1 VTPGFEPTFSLAGR
15 WEIVL
20 APSTGDYQGN
30 SSCFTLELS
39 LLMAWDATSGT
50 SEPTVYNRT
59 QQCGSA
65 WLVPMSLQLPTQA
78 SGSDLCMSTVGV
90 APPMMQ
96 HVQPGPYLVLG
107 MEDNWSPMVSA
118 YFACDDGYGLH
129 RGSIANHAGPGGTV
143 ANHAGPS
150 PLTEPTMPLS
160 AEHSTAR
167 YAPSPDWMHLGQAA
181 APLMQHCGGHH
192 APPPG
197 GLSRRST
204 AASSCPQGRAS
215 AKATPR
221 PPLAGKGSKSRISQ
235 TPRTPRAPRRG
246 GAWRAHASHGR
257 LEEVDLLQQLEA
269 GKEEQLAAVLAMR
282 GSALRLSLEPLG
294 CRLVQLAVQVCDH
307 TNRADFVSEFHGHVR
322 EMLES
327 PHGNYVIQRIV
338 ENMPTVLVRFV
349 SIELTGGG
357 AIAARHRYGCRII
370 CRLLEHTAV
379 DGPTM
384 DLVDEILMEVRELSR
399 HVFGH
404 HVIKSVLEHG
414 PSRQRVDVAR
424 SLCGDLM
431 RHARN
436 RHACYV
442 LEALLTHCPAE
453 GQQLICDE
461 LLRLLDDV
469 VLLAQSQ
476 YGHHVVR
483 ALLRL
488 SNEASQTALHHLV
501 EANGRLALSR
511 HGRRMLEELQL
522 SCPQAT

>member
-1 VTPGFEPTFSLAGR
+1 MP
-15 WEIVL
+15 
-20 APSTGDYQGN
+20 
-30 SSCFTLELS
+30 
-39 LLMAWDATSGT
+39 LL
-50 SEPTVYNRT
+50 
-59 QQCGSA
+59 
-65 WLVPMSLQLPTQA
+65 LPTQTP
-78 SGSDLCMSTVGV
+78 GSAACMSTVGV

-96 HVQPGPYLVLG
+96 YVQPGPYLVLG
-107 MEDNWSPMVSA
+107 MEDNLTPMASA
-118 YFACDDGYGLH
+118 YFPCDAGYGLH
-129 RGSIANHAGPGGTV
+129 RGSIANHAGTGGIV
-143 ANHAGPS
+143 ANCAGPS
-150 PLTEPTMPLS
+150 PLTEPTSPLS
-160 AEHSTAR
+160 AEHSTAH
-167 YAPSPDWMHLGQAA
+167 YAQSPDWMHPGQAA
-181 APLMQHCGGHH
+181 APLMLESAPMQHCGGYH

-197 GLSRRST
+197 SLSSRST
-204 AASSCPQGRAS
+204 AASSCPQGRAY
-215 AKATPR
+215 AKAAPR
-221 PPLAGKGSKSRISQ
+221 PSHAGKGSKSRTSQ
-235 TPRTPRAPRRG
+235 APRTPRAPRVG
-246 GAWRAHASHGR
+246 GAWRAHALHGR
-257 LEEVDLLQQLEA
+257 LEEVALLQQLEA

-307 TNRADFVSEFHGHVR
+307 TIRADLVSEFHGHVG